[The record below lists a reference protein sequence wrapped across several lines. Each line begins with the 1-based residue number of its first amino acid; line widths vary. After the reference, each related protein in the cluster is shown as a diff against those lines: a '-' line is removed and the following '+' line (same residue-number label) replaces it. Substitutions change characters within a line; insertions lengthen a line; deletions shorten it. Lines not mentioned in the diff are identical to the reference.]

1 MKYILSFK
9 EFNTTISF
17 AVDSM
22 DSKGVTIVFDNPN
35 NPCSNYSIYRKIEEA
50 RETWK
55 YAIHLGYR
63 RELI

>member
-9 EFNTTISF
+9 EFNATISF
-17 AVDSM
+17 TVDPT
-22 DSKGVTIVFDNPN
+22 DNGGVTIVFDNPK
-35 NPCSNYSIYRKIEEA
+35 NPSSNYGIYRTLEEA

-63 RELI
+63 